1 MKLEKTPFLATHLT
15 EDDVAW
21 IDVLF
26 VPEEHRRRGF
36 GRRMVSEW
44 LSKLPATIKKIE
56 LLAVDL
62 DGGSPVGFWKKLG
75 FDVEDKYFPELMSG
89 CYMVHPLGS
98 SGEDAPAK
106 SPETE
111 TKSRPDDDVW
121 CVQA

>member
-15 EDDVAW
+15 DDVAW

-26 VPEEHRRRGF
+26 VPQDHRRQGF
-36 GRRMVSEW
+36 GRRMVMEW

-62 DGGSPVGFWKKLG
+62 DGGSPIGFWKKLG
-75 FDVEDKYFPELMSG
+75 FDVEDKYFPELMTG
-89 CYMVHPLGS
+89 CYMVHPLQADP
-98 SGEDAPAK
+98 EAPAK
-106 SPETE
+106 APEGE
-111 TKSRPDDDVW
+111 TRARPDDDIW

>member
-15 EDDVAW
+15 DDVAW

-26 VPEEHRRRGF
+26 VPQDHRRQGF
-36 GRRMVSEW
+36 GRRMVMEW

-62 DGGSPVGFWKKLG
+62 DGGSPIGFWKKLG
-75 FDVEDKYFPELMSG
+75 FDVEDKYFPELMTG
-89 CYMVHPLGS
+89 CYMVHPLG
-98 SGEDAPAK
+98 EDVDASVK
-106 SPETE
+106 SQEPEVTA
-111 TKSRPDDDVW
+111 RPDDDVW

>member
-1 MKLEKTPFLATHLT
+1 MKLEKTPFLATHLA
-15 EDDVAW
+15 DDVAW

-26 VPEEHRRRGF
+26 VPQEHRRQGF
-36 GRRMVSEW
+36 GRRMVAEW

-75 FDVEDKYFPELMSG
+75 FDVEDKYFPELMTG
-89 CYMVHPLGS
+89 CYMVHPLQEEAETCERS
-98 SGEDAPAK
+98 KE
-106 SPETE
+106 PETK
-111 TKSRPDDDVW
+111 TRPDDDVW

>member
-15 EDDVAW
+15 DDVAW

-26 VPEEHRRRGF
+26 VPQDHRRQGF
-36 GRRMVSEW
+36 GRRMVMEW

-62 DGGSPVGFWKKLG
+62 DGGSPIGFWKKLG
-75 FDVEDKYFPELMSG
+75 FDVEDKYFPELMTG
-89 CYMVHPLGS
+89 CYMVHPLQPDA
-98 SGEDAPAK
+98 EAPAK
-106 SPETE
+106 VPEGE
-111 TKSRPDDDVW
+111 TRAHPDDDVW

>member
-1 MKLEKTPFLATHLT
+1 MKLEKTPFLATHLA
-15 EDDVAW
+15 EDIAW

-26 VPEEHRRRGF
+26 VPQEHRRQGF

-75 FDVEDKYFPELMSG
+75 FDVEDKYFPELMTG
-89 CYMVHPLGS
+89 CYMVHPLGA
-98 SGEDAPAK
+98 EADAPAK
-106 SPETE
+106 PQDTE
-111 TKSRPDDDVW
+111 PKAKPDDDVW

>member
-26 VPEEHRRRGF
+26 VPEEHRRQGF

>member
-15 EDDVAW
+15 EDVAW

-26 VPEEHRRRGF
+26 VPKENRCQGF
-36 GRRMVSEW
+36 GRRMVLEW

-75 FDVEDKYFPELMSG
+75 FDVEDKYYPEIMTG
-89 CYMVHPLGS
+89 CYMSHPLQ
-98 SGEDAPAK
+98 EDGQPEK
-106 SPETE
+106 KPETE
-111 TKSRPDDDVW
+111 QPKSKPDDDVW

>member
-15 EDDVAW
+15 EDVAW

-26 VPEEHRRRGF
+26 VPQENRRQGF
-36 GRRMVSEW
+36 GRRMVMEW

-75 FDVEDKYFPELMSG
+75 FDVEDKYFPELMTG
-89 CYMVHPLGS
+89 CYMVHPLRA
-98 SGEDAPAK
+98 DAESAAQPARESVK
-106 SPETE
+106 A
-111 TKSRPDDDVW
+111 RPDDDVW